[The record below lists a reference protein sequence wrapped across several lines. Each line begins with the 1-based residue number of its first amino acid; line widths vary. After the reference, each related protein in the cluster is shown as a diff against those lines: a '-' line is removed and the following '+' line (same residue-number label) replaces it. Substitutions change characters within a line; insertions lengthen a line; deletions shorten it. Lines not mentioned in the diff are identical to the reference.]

1 MLFGIILGVFSI
13 IIYTLFFIIMKL
25 MYDKHCTCAN
35 FNKGKEVSIDEEESS
50 ISLLDISRIIHTEV
64 LLADA
69 NIPAKMKKKL
79 KKLRKHLLFL
89 ENEAPEKAEKIKPY
103 YRECFCKFLSLYL
116 SHQEKETV
124 TAEEEEAINHLEEAI
139 LQFASIAKLLVEN
152 EKKENAYQIEIEAE
166 AFLTKTKLDGYI
178 ANDFTTLK
186 GEKNR

>member
-1 MLFGIILGVFSI
+1 MAVGILLVVFGIV
-13 IIYTLFFIIMKL
+13 IYAIFFMITKL
-25 MYDKHCTCAN
+25 IYDKHCSCAD
-35 FNKGKEVSIDEEESS
+35 FDEKKKAPIEKEESS
-50 ISLLDISRIIHTEV
+50 ISLLEISRIICSEV

-69 NIPAKMKKKL
+69 DIPAKMKKKL

-89 ENEAPEKAEKIKPY
+89 EHEAPEKARKIKPY

-124 TAEEEEAINHLEEAI
+124 TAEEEEAARHLEEAI

-152 EKKENAYQIEIEAE
+152 EKKENAYQIEIETE
-166 AFLTKTKLDGYI
+166 AFLTKTKLDGYT
-178 ANDFTTLK
+178 ADDFTLK